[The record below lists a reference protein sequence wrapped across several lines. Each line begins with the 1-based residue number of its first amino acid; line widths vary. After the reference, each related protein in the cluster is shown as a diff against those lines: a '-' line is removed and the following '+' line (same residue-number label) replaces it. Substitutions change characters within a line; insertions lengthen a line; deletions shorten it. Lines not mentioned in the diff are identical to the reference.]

1 MEQCRKAVG
10 DLSSNDARSLEK
22 QKILDAFQQK
32 IAELKKRHSSSVA
45 DSLERKKWILQMM
58 NIVPATEK
66 VKLNQVLKVEM
77 EIENANATS
86 AELFQQI
93 ESLITGRLN

>member
-1 MEQCRKAVG
+1 
-10 DLSSNDARSLEK
+10 
-22 QKILDAFQQK
+22 
-32 IAELKKRHSSSVA
+32 
-45 DSLERKKWILQMM
+45 M

-66 VKLNQVLKVEM
+66 VKLNKVLKVEM

-93 ESLITGRLN
+93 EAMLFGHIL